1 MTRQKP
7 VFIVGSVFARTKTL
21 LTNAF
26 DRASVAFYG
35 IFCEKKQFF
44 LFFKIGIVNDKGT
57 NDMVNL
63 PQTAQIEQSLIE
75 WKLLSV

>member
-1 MTRQKP
+1 M
-7 VFIVGSVFARTKTL
+7 I
-21 LTNAF
+21 
-26 DRASVAFYG
+26 
-35 IFCEKKQFF
+35 
-44 LFFKIGIVNDKGT
+44 KGT